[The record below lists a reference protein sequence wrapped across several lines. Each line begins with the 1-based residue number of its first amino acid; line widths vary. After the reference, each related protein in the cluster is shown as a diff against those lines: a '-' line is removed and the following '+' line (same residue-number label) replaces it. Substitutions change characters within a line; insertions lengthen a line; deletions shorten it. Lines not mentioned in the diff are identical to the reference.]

1 MESLAAT
8 ASTSSTST
16 CTADFAEIEPE
27 VAATGES
34 FDRPDELVCSTTPE
48 NNATVTEL
56 HGSVR
61 NYAIKKLDL
70 PSCVY

>member
-8 ASTSSTST
+8 ASTST

-27 VAATGES
+27 AVATGES

-48 NNATVTEL
+48 NNTAVTEL

-61 NYAIKKLDL
+61 NYAIK
-70 PSCVY
+70 